1 MLEILRLADIQ
12 EENGVREKKME
23 RRVSNMAQPSVLWH
37 DKATPRRSTAVAVLL
52 NGYSYYICE
61 QGFC

>member
-23 RRVSNMAQPSVLWH
+23 RRVSNMAQPSVLWY
-37 DKATPRRSTAVAVLL
+37 DKATPRRPTTLAVLL
-52 NGYSYYICE
+52 NGYTY
-61 QGFC
+61 